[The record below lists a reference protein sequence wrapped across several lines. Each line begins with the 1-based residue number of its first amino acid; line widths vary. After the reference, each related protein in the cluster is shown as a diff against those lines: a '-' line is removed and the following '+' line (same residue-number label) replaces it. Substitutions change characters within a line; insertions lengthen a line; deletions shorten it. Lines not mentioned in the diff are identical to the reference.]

1 MLLRSTGLSRLILSV
16 CMLVVCSLT
25 SFYEA
30 NALTREQIKTNV
42 EKYGVVKAQTVFNLN
57 EILLYNDTKQRNED
71 FSLYLED
78 QQMTLLYLWR
88 NSCEDCI
95 GKVKYID
102 ALKGFQKTSNQEKL
116 NVLTIANFYDNQR
129 SLRRKFVKQDIEYTD
144 LLFIKNIEVFKQLI
158 GDGEQAYFLID
169 QDGNLF
175 ARLDKANIRDGNFL
189 WFLRAL
195 QKRMSGGR

>member
-116 NVLTIANFYDNQR
+116 NVLPIANFYDNQR

-158 GDGEQAYFLID
+158 GDGEQAYF
-169 QDGNLF
+169 
-175 ARLDKANIRDGNFL
+175 
-189 WFLRAL
+189 
-195 QKRMSGGR
+195 